1 MDDINVDWQQEDIAP
16 IHPKKI
22 SMEAV
27 RLGFILS
34 RLNGLQV
41 CAGDIGNAFLYGKTN
56 EKVFIIAGPE
66 FGPDVQGKRLI
77 IDKSLYGLKSSAA
90 RFHEHQ
96 SVTLKKMGYRPTKAD
111 PDLWYIKVGDHYE

>member
-1 MDDINVDWQQEDIAP
+1 
-16 IHPKKI
+16 
-22 SMEAV
+22 MEAV

-41 CAGDIGNAFLYGKTN
+41 CGGDVGNTFLYGKTN

-66 FGPDVQGKRLI
+66 FGPEEQVKRLI

-90 RFHEHQ
+90 RFHEHM
-96 SVTLKKMGYRPTKAD
+96 SVTLKKIGYRPTKAD
-111 PDLWYIKVGDHYE
+111 PDLW